1 MKRFKKIIAVFISTA
16 VMAAALGFLGYF
28 VYRRVTVDMA
38 LSEAQRF
45 KNDRGKSTR
54 RGTDPAALAK
64 LRPHPWSSPLN
75 DRQFDEAIAGASAAY
90 EAADYD
96 RAIALNTRALE
107 IKPSKDLV
115 WLLLRRRG
123 NCYLAKNEPDRAL
136 ADYDEAAKLGELDV
150 DTHISR
156 AFAWR
161 LTSQRQYAAK
171 EFDAAIALDRNDP
184 DIYFYRAGMLVEDG
198 NLDAALADYTKA
210 LELNPRSINSR
221 VACAEIYV
229 RQHESQKAI
238 TQATIALQMDKYSAR
253 AHVSRARAYTQLYMS
268 SEARADL
275 DAAMKSN
282 SLNKA
287 ALNTVAWCL
296 ATCPENTLRD
306 GKKAVSEATK
316 ACELDQWK
324 NWGYIDTL
332 AAACAE
338 AEAFDKAVTYEGK
351 ALQMVRSQ
359 NPLAADMRKRMEL
372 YKQHKK
378 FREGTI

>member
-16 VMAAALGFLGYF
+16 VMAAALGVLGYF

-136 ADYDEAAKLGELDV
+136 ADYDEAAKLGALDV

-161 LTSQRQYAAK
+161 LKSQRRDAAK
-171 EFDAAIALDRNDP
+171 EFDAAIALDQNDP

-306 GKKAVSEATK
+306 GKKAVTEATK

-338 AEAFDKAVTYEGK
+338 AEDFDKAVTYEGK